1 VAYVDSLATSVQRN
15 EMTEPEAQRRWIE
28 FRSSQV
34 IAEGQLNAQQRSLT
48 CRTYGNITNCN

>member
-1 VAYVDSLATSVQRN
+1 
-15 EMTEPEAQRRWIE
+15 MTEPEAQRRWIE